1 MEAKWLS
8 PAPVLKGFRKA
19 PVDEVGLRTA
29 RVCVSCLGLLGDRS
43 HQRGLESATGLEG
56 L

>member
-29 RVCVSCLGLLGDRS
+29 RVCVCRVWDF
-43 HQRGLESATGLEG
+43 LEIGPTSGA
-56 L
+56 

>member
-1 MEAKWLS
+1 MEAKLLS

-29 RVCVSCLGLLGDRS
+29 RVSCLGLLGDRS
-43 HQRGLESATGLEG
+43 HQRGLDSATGLES